1 MLKKGS
7 LLFISNYNT
16 RPFQNK
22 SFTIVDTGMK
32 KIYAEN
38 PTFH

>member
-22 SFTIVDTGMK
+22 SFTIVDTGKK
-32 KIYAEN
+32 KIYAGN